1 MMVVEYDPAKS
12 AKNIQDRNLAF
23 DRARDL
29 DWNSTQIRPDDR
41 HDYGEQRW
49 IALGLLDGRLHVLV
63 FTETMAGIRVIS
75 FRKANAR
82 ERSAYEQA
90 QATD

>member
-1 MMVVEYDPAKS
+1 MEVEYDPAKN
-12 AKNIQDRNLAF
+12 AKNIKDRKLAF

-29 DWNSTQIRPDDR
+29 EWNSTHIRLDDR
-41 HDYGEQRW
+41 HGYGEQRW
-49 IALGLLDGRLHVLV
+49 IALGILDGRLHVLV

-82 ERSAYEQA
+82 ERNAYEQA
-90 QATD
+90 QAND

>member
-1 MMVVEYDPAKS
+1 MDVEYDPT
-12 AKNIQDRNLAF
+12 KNARNIKARKLSFDQARNL
-23 DRARDL
+23 
-29 DWNSTQIRPDDR
+29 DWDSTHIRLDDR

-63 FTETMAGIRVIS
+63 FKESELGIRVVS

-82 ERSAYEQA
+82 ERRAYEQA
-90 QATD
+90 QAIE

>member
-1 MMVVEYDPAKS
+1 MDVEYDPAKS
-12 AKNIQDRNLAF
+12 AKNIKDRNLAF

-29 DWNSTQIRPDDR
+29 DWDATHIRPDDR

-49 IALGLLDGRLHVLV
+49 IALGPLDGRLHVLV
-63 FTETMAGIRVIS
+63 FTETTAGLRVIS

>member
-1 MMVVEYDPAKS
+1 MDVEYDS
-12 AKNIQDRNLAF
+12 AKNAKNIRDRKLPF
-23 DRARDL
+23 DQVRDL
-29 DWNSTQIRPDDR
+29 DWASALFRPGDR

-63 FTETMAGIRVIS
+63 FTETTAGIRVIS

-82 ERSAYEQA
+82 ERSAYGQA
-90 QATD
+90 PAAD

>member
-1 MMVVEYDPAKS
+1 MDVEYDPAKN
-12 AKNIQDRNLAF
+12 ARNIKDRKLSF

-29 DWNSTQIRPDDR
+29 DWNSTHIRLDDR

-63 FTETMAGIRVIS
+63 FTETMTGIRVIS

-82 ERSAYEQA
+82 EGNAYDQA